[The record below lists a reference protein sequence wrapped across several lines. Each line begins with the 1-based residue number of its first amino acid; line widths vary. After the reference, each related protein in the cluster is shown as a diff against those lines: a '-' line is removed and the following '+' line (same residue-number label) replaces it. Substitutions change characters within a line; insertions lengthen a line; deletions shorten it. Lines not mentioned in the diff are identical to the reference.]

1 MKSIRNVLRLV
12 AILNLA
18 YFFIEFS
25 FALKFGSVSLL
36 ADSIDF
42 LEDASI
48 NILIFIGLSWTFA
61 VRARLARFLAILL
74 LVPVFSVIFSVIQ
87 ELNNPSIPSG
97 AGISLV
103 ATGALVIN
111 FACSFILA
119 KFRKD
124 GRNLVIAAYLSARND
139 AITNVSI
146 IIVGILTI
154 FWPSSV
160 FDIAVGVGIGVL
172 NSNSAI
178 KVWRSARTTN

>member
-48 NILIFIGLSWTFA
+48 NILIFIGLSWTLS
-61 VRARLARFLAILL
+61 ARIKLARILALFLLI
-74 LVPVFSVIFSVIQ
+74 PVFSVLFSVIR

-97 AGISLV
+97 TGISLV

>member
-1 MKSIRNVLRLV
+1 MRLV

-48 NILIFIGLSWTFA
+48 NILIFIGLSWTLS
-61 VRARLARFLAILL
+61 ARIKLARILALFLLI
-74 LVPVFSVIFSVIQ
+74 PVFSVLFSVIR

-97 AGISLV
+97 TGISLV

>member
-1 MKSIRNVLRLV
+1 LRLV

-48 NILIFIGLSWTFA
+48 NILIFIGLSWTLS
-61 VRARLARFLAILL
+61 ARIKLARILALFLLI
-74 LVPVFSVIFSVIQ
+74 PVFSVLFSVIR

-97 AGISLV
+97 TGISLV

>member
-1 MKSIRNVLRLV
+1 MRLV

-61 VRARLARFLAILL
+61 ARARLARFLAILL